1 MRACVCVR
9 MRARVCACMHV
20 CVCLCLG
27 VRMGVCVCVCVRVHA
42 HMCVFVRAC
51 ACVNVEEINM
61 ENTCERTR
69 FRKSGL
75 TQGMVSL
82 QSGPAS
88 GVPLYLTH
96 TYIASRLTQ
105 TMPGC

>member
-1 MRACVCVR
+1 